1 MIRVQDTEL
10 LQENIIDL
18 ISFAQKHEFLNLNG
32 DSPSPVVKDY
42 VQVFTNGCNGSLPL
56 SDLETLIKGTQAFV
70 RLPVYTPQ
78 QAAAWLGVGMDH
90 VRDALWRN
98 GKLRSMK
105 PGHDRLITHHWLY
118 EYLQTL
124 N

>member
-42 VQVFTNGCNGSLPL
+42 VQVFTNGKPTPFRSRNTHQGNSGICEAPSLHPA
-56 SDLETLIKGTQAFV
+56 TGG
-70 RLPVYTPQ
+70 
-78 QAAAWLGVGMDH
+78 GVVG
-90 VRDALWRN
+90 R
-98 GKLRSMK
+98 
-105 PGHDRLITHHWLY
+105 GHGPR
-118 EYLQTL
+118 
-124 N
+124 

>member
-10 LQENIIDL
+10 LQENVIDL
-18 ISFAQKHEFLNLNG
+18 ISFAQKHEFLNL
-32 DSPSPVVKDY
+32 DRQTASMVAQEY
-42 VQVFTNGCNGSLPL
+42 VNVFTNGCSGRLPL
-56 SDLETLIKGTQAFV
+56 PDLEDLIRGTQAFV

-105 PGHDRLITHHWLY
+105 PGHDRLITHAWLV
-118 EYLQTL
+118 EYRQTL

>member
-1 MIRVQDTEL
+1 MIKAQDTER

-18 ISFAQKHEFLNLNG
+18 IAFANEYKFIDFDEWEKA
-32 DSPSPVVKDY
+32 PA
-42 VQVFTNGCNGSLPL
+42 VQWFVEIFTNGCSGRLTLP
-56 SDLETLIKGTQAFV
+56 DLEKLIKGTQAFI

-90 VRDALWRN
+90 VRDAVWRN

-105 PGHDRLITHHWLY
+105 PGHDRLITHHWLVQY
-118 EYLQTL
+118 KEGME
-124 N
+124 